1 MDENG
6 VTTMDVRKFCPEM
19 TWSYFG
25 IYTIETIMFGLLG
38 LEMTNYGMQLRYWRC
53 WIFW

>member
-1 MDENG
+1 MDENS

-19 TWSYFG
+19 SWSYFG

-38 LEMTNYGMQLRYWRC
+38 IRNDKLWNAVEMLEFLDPG
-53 WIFW
+53 